1 MLKVKDL
8 VLQFGSHTK
17 PLSFE
22 VEPGTTLWL
31 RGENGAGKSTL
42 LLTIAGIIKA
52 KSGSVESPHDAFSY
66 APQKPM
72 FAFGLE
78 TTRVLELAG
87 IDSTSPVITKLGIE
101 TFLNTPVTDL
111 SGGEAQR
118 VQIAIAL
125 EQRANYVMLD
135 EPFASQDL
143 ESIGRIK
150 KLIEEAKEKGKTFI
164 VASHIAIDADQV
176 ITLD

>member
-8 VLQFGSHTK
+8 VLQFGSNTT
-17 PLSFE
+17 PLNFE

-52 KSGSVESPHDAFSY
+52 KSGSVESPHSAFSY
-66 APQKPM
+66 APQKPS

-78 TTRVLELAG
+78 AKRVLELAG
-87 IDSTSPVITKLGIE
+87 IDSTSPLIAKLGIE
-101 TFLNTPVTDL
+101 SFLNTPVTEL

-125 EQRANYVMLD
+125 GQESNYIILD

-150 KLIEEAKEKGKTFI
+150 DLIAEIKEEGKAFI
-164 VASHIAIDADQV
+164 VASHIAIDADQ
-176 ITLD
+176 ILLLS

>member
-8 VLQFGSHTK
+8 VLQFGSHTT

-52 KSGSVESPHDAFSY
+52 KSGSVELSHNAFSY
-66 APQKPM
+66 APQKPS

-78 TTRVLELAG
+78 AKRVLELAG
-87 IDSTSPVITKLGIE
+87 IDSTNPLIAKLGIE
-101 TFLNTPVTDL
+101 SFLNTPVTEL
-111 SGGEAQR
+111 SGGESQR

-125 EQRANYVMLD
+125 GQGSSYVILD

-143 ESIGRIK
+143 ESIERIK
-150 KLIEEAKEKGKTFI
+150 KLIEGAKEEGKTCI
-164 VASHIAIDADQV
+164 VASHIAIDADLM
-176 ITLD
+176 IELA

>member
-17 PLSFE
+17 PLNFE
-22 VEPGTTLWL
+22 VKPGTTLWL

-52 KSGSVESPHDAFSY
+52 KSGSVESPHSAFSH
-66 APQKPM
+66 APQKPS
-72 FAFGLE
+72 FTFGLG
-78 TTRVLELAG
+78 TKRVLELAG
-87 IDSTSPVITKLGIE
+87 IDSTSPLITKLGIDS
-101 TFLNTPVTDL
+101 FLNTPVSEL

-125 EQRANYVMLD
+125 GQKSNYVILD

-143 ESIGRIK
+143 ESIERIK
-150 KLIEEAKEKGKTFI
+150 KLIEEAKTEGKTFI
-164 VASHIAIDADQV
+164 VASHIALDANQV
-176 ITLD
+176 IDLN

>member
-1 MLKVKDL
+1 MIKVKDL
-8 VLQFGSHTK
+8 VLQFGSQTE

-22 VEPGTTLWL
+22 VKPGTTLWL

-42 LLTIAGIIKA
+42 LLTIAGIVKA
-52 KSGSVESPHDAFSY
+52 KSGLVESSHIAFSY
-66 APQKPM
+66 APQKPT
-72 FAFGLE
+72 FTFGLE
-78 TTRVLELAG
+78 AKRVLELAG
-87 IDSTSPVITKLGIE
+87 VDSSSSLIAKLGIE
-101 TFLNTPVTDL
+101 SFLNTLVTEL

-125 EQRANYVMLD
+125 GQRSNCVILD

-150 KLIEEAKEKGKTFI
+150 KLIEEAKVEGKSFI
-164 VASHIAIDADQV
+164 VASHVALDANQV
-176 ITLD
+176 IDLS